1 MEPSLDMCFKC
12 AGGHLCLS
20 ICWWFNKWV
29 NKMGYGEKYMIP
41 NLFPSVQNLLS
52 LSYFQIKVIY
62 PDILEHV
69 AQYVTCQQVLGSH
82 GSQL

>member
-1 MEPSLDMCFKC
+1 
-12 AGGHLCLS
+12 
-20 ICWWFNKWV
+20 
-29 NKMGYGEKYMIP
+29 MGYGEKYMIP